1 MINRSSGLA
10 SATVCLMLM
19 TLNVQAG
26 DNVTLL
32 KTPHGGIQ
40 PQAVVDAGGTLHLIY
55 FKGEPRAGD
64 LFYIKRTPGQEQFS
78 EPIQI
83 NSVPGSAIAV
93 GTVRGGQIAVG
104 KSGRVHVA
112 WNGSGQNN
120 GMLYARLND
129 AGTAFEEQRNLMR
142 DSAIPDGGCTLAAD
156 TTGNVLVA
164 WHAVKT
170 GEKGEDHRKMWIA
183 RSNDEGK
190 TFANETPAWQEP
202 TGCCGCC
209 STRGFADKAGNFL
222 FLYRSAK
229 GGDQRDIY
237 LLSSAKGED
246 EFQGK
251 RLHSWKINTCPMS
264 TFAMT
269 EGPRG
274 IVAAWDTDGQIYTS
288 TIKPDST
295 FNNKPKPQPAPGIG
309 RARKHPTLAVNAQG
323 QTLLAWTEGTGWQR
337 GGALVWQVFDKD
349 GKLTETSGRLDDG
362 IPVWGLPTVVA
373 IQDTFIIIH

>member
-1 MINRSSGLA
+1 MSLLLA
-10 SATVCLMLM
+10 LLLSVPNT
-19 TLNVQAG
+19 
-26 DNVTLL
+26 DPVTLL
-32 KTPHGGIQ
+32 RTPHGGIQ
-40 PQAVVDAGGTLHLIY
+40 PQAVVDANGTLHLIY

-64 LFYIKRTPGQEQFS
+64 LFYVKRASGQEHFS
-78 EPIQI
+78 EPMQV
-83 NSVPGSAIAV
+83 NNVPGSAIAI

-120 GMLYARLND
+120 GMLYARMND

-142 DSAIPDGGCTLAAD
+142 DSAIPDGGCTLAGD

-183 RSNDEGK
+183 RSADDGK

-209 STRGFADKAGNFL
+209 STRGFADKNGNMH

-229 GGDQRDIY
+229 GGDKRDIY
-237 LLSSAKGED
+237 LLSSAKGET

-264 TFAMT
+264 TYAMA
-269 EGPRG
+269 EGPQG
-274 IVAAWDTDGQIYTS
+274 TVAAWDTEGQIFT
-288 TIKPDST
+288 TIIKPDST
-295 FNNKPKPQPAPGIG
+295 FTRLQQAPGLG
-309 RARKHPTLAVNAQG
+309 RARKHPSVAVNAQG
-323 QTLLAWTEGTGWQR
+323 QTMLAWTEGTGWQR

-349 GKLTETSGRLDDG
+349 GKPTETSGRLEEG

-373 IQDTFIIIH
+373 VQDTFILIH

>member
-1 MINRSSGLA
+1 MFTTINRLA
-10 SATVCLMLM
+10 FAAACLMLM

-40 PQAVVDAGGTLHLIY
+40 PQAVADANGTLHLIY
-55 FKGEPRAGD
+55 FKGEARAGD
-64 LFYIKRTPGQEQFS
+64 LFYVKRGAGQEQFS
-78 EPIQI
+78 EPIQV
-83 NSVPGSAIAV
+83 NSVAGSAIAV
-93 GTVRGGQIAVG
+93 GTVRGGQLAVD
-104 KSGRVHVA
+104 KSGRVHVV
-112 WNGSGQNN
+112 WNASGQNN

-129 AGTAFEEQRNLMR
+129 AGSAFEEQRNLMR
-142 DSAIPDGGCTLAAD
+142 VSAIPDGGCTLAAD
-156 TTGNVLVA
+156 ATGNVLVA
-164 WHAVKT
+164 WHAMKD
-170 GEKGEDHRKMWIA
+170 GERGEDRRKMWIA

-229 GGDQRDIY
+229 DRDQRDIY
-237 LLSSAKGED
+237 LLSSAKGES

-251 RLHSWKINTCPMS
+251 RLHTWKINTCPMS
-264 TFAMT
+264 TFAIT
-269 EGPRG
+269 EGPKG
-274 IVAAWDTDGQIYTS
+274 IVVAWETQGQVYTS

-295 FNNKPKPQPAPGIG
+295 FTRPEPAPGLG
-309 RARKHPTLAVNAQG
+309 QGRKHPSVAVNAQG
-323 QTLLAWTEGTGWQR
+323 QTMLAWTEGTGWQR
-337 GGALVWQVFDKD
+337 GGTLVWQVFDKD
-349 GKLTETSGRLDDG
+349 GKPTKTSGRLEEG

-373 IQDTFIIIH
+373 IKDTFILIH